1 MLVKIKDASRVYIYI
16 FSSKC
21 TRMTTA
27 FINWHISIV
36 FAGFVYYRLW
46 GKKNSLINFLPFIT
60 S

>member
-1 MLVKIKDASRVYIYI
+1 MLVKIKDASPVYIYI

-46 GKKNSLINFLPFIT
+46 GKKIH
-60 S
+60 

>member
-1 MLVKIKDASRVYIYI
+1 
-16 FSSKC
+16 
-21 TRMTTA
+21 MTTA